1 MNAHRDQYLQR
12 LGIVRWELRE
22 PSDPATDVD
31 AAAGP
36 AVAEPVPVVADAPAP
51 VPMEMASDWSSLEA
65 QVAACSA
72 CELHVARNR
81 TVFGSG
87 KRDAEW
93 MIIGEAPGVDEDQS
107 GAPFAGAAGELLDKM
122 LLAAGFK
129 REEVFITN
137 MLKCRPPENRD
148 PRPEELSACRAYL
161 HRQIE
166 WVAPKLIL
174 CIGRVAA
181 QTLLESSETIGDLR
195 GKVHHYAPTGTP
207 LIVTW
212 HPAYLLRKPSE
223 KRSAWEDLKLAM
235 RVTAGEP
242 A

>member
-1 MNAHRDQYLQR
+1 MTAQRDRYLQR

-22 PSDPATDVD
+22 QAAHVVPDVE
-31 AAAGP
+31 ASEP
-36 AVAEPVPVVADAPAP
+36 AVAETASVVADPPAP
-51 VPMEMASDWSSLEA
+51 VRIEIANDWSSLEA

-72 CELHVARNR
+72 CELHASRTQ

-93 MIIGEAPGVDEDQS
+93 MIIGEAPGEEEDQS
-107 GAPFAGAAGELLDKM
+107 GKPFAGAAGELLDKM

-129 REEVFITN
+129 RDDVFITN

-148 PRPEELSACRAYL
+148 PRPDELSACRAYL

-195 GKVHHYAPTGTP
+195 GKVHHHVPTGTP

-223 KRSAWEDLKLAM
+223 KRNAWEDLKLAM
-235 RVTAGEP
+235 RVAAGAP
-242 A
+242 T

>member
-1 MNAHRDQYLQR
+1 MSADRDQYLQR

-22 PSDPATDVD
+22 SAATVETDVASPAT
-31 AAAGP
+31 
-36 AVAEPVPVVADAPAP
+36 AVAETASIVADPPAPARA
-51 VPMEMASDWSSLEA
+51 EIANDWSSLAA
-65 QVAACSA
+65 QVATCNA
-72 CELHVARNR
+72 CELHASR
-81 TVFGSG
+81 TQVVFGSG

-93 MIIGEAPGVDEDQS
+93 MIIGEAPGVEEDQS
-107 GAPFAGAAGELLDKM
+107 GEPFAGAAGELLDKM

-129 REEVFITN
+129 REDVFITN
-137 MLKCRPPENRD
+137 ILKCRPPENRD
-148 PRPEELSACRAYL
+148 PAAEEISACRAYL

-181 QTLLESSETIGDLR
+181 QTLLESNETAGDLR

-207 LIVTW
+207 LVVTW

-223 KRSAWEDLKLAM
+223 KRNAWEDLKLAM
-235 RVTAGEP
+235 RVAAG
-242 A
+242 ASA